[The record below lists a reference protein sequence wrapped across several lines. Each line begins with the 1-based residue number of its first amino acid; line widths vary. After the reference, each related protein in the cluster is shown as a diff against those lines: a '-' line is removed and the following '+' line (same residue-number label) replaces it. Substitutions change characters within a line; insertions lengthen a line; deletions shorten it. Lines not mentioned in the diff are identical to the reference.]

1 MAKAKKAAS
10 KPKKAASKPKKSTS
24 KKSAAKPAPSV
35 SEFTQALATELV
47 ADKST
52 AKRFLDA
59 LGKVVGDAL
68 KSHGVVRVPGLARF
82 TVVKKPARPAGN
94 YTNPFTKTVEHRKAK
109 PASKSVRARPI
120 KAIKD
125 AVA

>member
-10 KPKKAASKPKKSTS
+10 KPKKAASKPKKSS

-59 LGKVVGDAL
+59 LSKVVSDAL

-82 TVVKKPARPAGN
+82 VVVKKPARPAGN
-94 YTNPFTKTVEHRKAK
+94 YTNPFTKTLEHRKAK